1 LQPLSILYV
10 EDNDHLR
17 EAIGML
23 MEADGREVVV
33 CASGEEAVVL
43 DAQTRFDV
51 VITDVSLPG
60 MSGTDLARK
69 ILHDNASRWVVLCSG
84 YDFSQ
89 STERLGAKVRSLRKP
104 FEIEELDALLA
115 EIAADVARASEAP
128 KT

>member
-1 LQPLSILYV
+1 MRPLSILYV

-23 MEADGREVVV
+23 MEGDGREIVV
-33 CASGEEAVVL
+33 CATGEDAVVL
-43 DAQTRFDV
+43 DAQKKFDV

-69 ILHDNASRWVVLCSG
+69 LLQDDPSRWLVLCSG

-104 FEIEELDALLA
+104 FELEELDALLA
-115 EIAADVARASEAP
+115 EITADVDLS
-128 KT
+128 

>member
-1 LQPLSILYV
+1 LRPLSILYV

-23 MEADGREVVV
+23 MEGDGREIVV
-33 CASGEEAVVL
+33 CATGEDAVVL
-43 DAQTRFDV
+43 DAQKKFDV

-69 ILHDNASRWVVLCSG
+69 LLQDDMARWIVLCSG

-89 STERLGAKVRSLRKP
+89 STERLGPKVRSLRKP
-104 FEIEELDALLA
+104 FELEDLDALLA
-115 EIAADVARASEAP
+115 EISADVAP
-128 KT
+128 G

>member
-1 LQPLSILYV
+1 V

-23 MEADGREVVV
+23 MEGDGREIVV
-33 CASGEEAVVL
+33 CATGEDAVVL
-43 DAQTRFDV
+43 DAQKKFDV

-69 ILHDNASRWVVLCSG
+69 LLQDDPSRWLVLCSG

-104 FEIEELDALLA
+104 FELEELDALLA
-115 EIAADVARASEAP
+115 EITADVDLN
-128 KT
+128 